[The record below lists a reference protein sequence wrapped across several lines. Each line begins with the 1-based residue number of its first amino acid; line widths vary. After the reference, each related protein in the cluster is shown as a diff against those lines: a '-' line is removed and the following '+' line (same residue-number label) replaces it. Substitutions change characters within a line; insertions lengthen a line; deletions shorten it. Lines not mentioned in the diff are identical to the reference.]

1 MPLTA
6 IWKRTARFEDGAV
19 PMLMGG
25 RGAAKTALFLRR
37 CVWAGPCP
45 DASGDKAISGLAVFW
60 GGKMADFTSWKG
72 LCEAVADYLGR
83 DDLTERI
90 PAFIALAERRMNREL
105 RLRVMERR
113 AETDV
118 SAGQSAVP
126 LPWRRQPGNWDVFL
140 EMRDLTFE
148 AQDGSTANLAYA
160 PPDTYGQRRVPGSV
174 REYTII
180 GRDLFLLPAPDA
192 DGTLYLT
199 YYAEVEPLGEN
210 QPDNAVLLTVPDL
223 YLYGALVE
231 SGPFTRGSVPL
242 ETWTQYYVAA
252 KRKAEESEQ
261 RARFTANITMRPTRR
276 V

>member
-1 MPLTA
+1 
-6 IWKRTARFEDGAV
+6 
-19 PMLMGG
+19 
-25 RGAAKTALFLRR
+25 
-37 CVWAGPCP
+37 
-45 DASGDKAISGLAVFW
+45 
-60 GGKMADFTSWKG
+60 MADLTSYTG

-83 DDLTERI
+83 DDMTERI

-113 AETDV
+113 SETSV
-118 SAGQSAVP
+118 PAGQSAVP
-126 LPWRRQPGNWDVFL
+126 LPWRREPGNWDVFL

-148 AQDGSTANLAYA
+148 AQDGRTTNLIYV
-160 PPDTYGQRRVPGSV
+160 PPDTYGQKRTPG
-174 REYTII
+174 RPEGYTII

-199 YYAEVEPLGEN
+199 YYAEMEPLGEN
-210 QPDNAVLLTVPDL
+210 QPDNAVLLTAPDL

-242 ETWTQYYVAA
+242 DMWTQYYAAA

-261 RARFTANITMRPTRR
+261 RARFTANITMRPARR
-276 V
+276 I

>member
-1 MPLTA
+1 
-6 IWKRTARFEDGAV
+6 
-19 PMLMGG
+19 
-25 RGAAKTALFLRR
+25 
-37 CVWAGPCP
+37 
-45 DASGDKAISGLAVFW
+45 
-60 GGKMADFTSWKG
+60 MADFTSWKG

-83 DDLTERI
+83 DDLTEHI

-210 QPDNAVLLTVPDL
+210 QPDNAVLLTAPDL

-242 ETWTQYYVAA
+242 ETWTQYYAAA